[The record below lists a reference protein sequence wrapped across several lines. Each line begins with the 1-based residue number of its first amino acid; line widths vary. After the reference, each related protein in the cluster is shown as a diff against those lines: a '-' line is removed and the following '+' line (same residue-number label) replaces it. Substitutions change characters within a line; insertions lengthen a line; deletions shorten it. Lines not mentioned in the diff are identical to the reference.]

1 MFARQQRNGWD
12 QYGNEVKMV
21 ELTLS
26 ILYVIIAF
34 GFVIW
39 LLRKWNDE
47 VFK

>member
-1 MFARQQRNGWD
+1 
-12 QYGNEVKMV
+12 MV

-26 ILYVIIAF
+26 TLYVIIAF

-47 VFK
+47 VPK